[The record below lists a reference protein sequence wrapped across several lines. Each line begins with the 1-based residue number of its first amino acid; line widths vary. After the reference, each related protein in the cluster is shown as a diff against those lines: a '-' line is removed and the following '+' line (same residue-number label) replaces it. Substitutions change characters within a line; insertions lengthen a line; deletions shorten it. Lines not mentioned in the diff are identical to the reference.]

1 MSDQWQA
8 AASAAA
14 KRHLAAQDL
23 HVGTCKSCGD
33 AITEDDRI
41 RKDGTGGYE
50 CGACG
55 DSPATVVPA
64 QAVSDPAPTV
74 KPMDDTKKGPWF
86 LAQYPGVCSAGGE
99 SVETDDEIRADGR
112 GGYECSNCAEDDT
125 TERECSEPECNCG
138 GDGGPEHELAVI
150 GAFDDTTPLPTA
162 DEFLSPTLLSGPK
175 SSAVTFSTADEFMD
189 PSTGEKPPKI
199 NVSGQPEAK
208 RDWLGRYI
216 VIDPELGDFRRT
228 QKGNPYGITRVT
240 TFVKAAANNKAIG
253 DWQKRNVVI
262 GASLRPDVLRR
273 AHGLRHDTGD
283 EDLDK
288 VIKDKLDRIVGELDT
303 AAGGKVSADEGTYL
317 HSETEYIDAGL
328 KQPEDCPAAYQADLK
343 RYVAALAKHGLE
355 PVPGLIERTVS
366 VTEFGGVVG
375 TFDRVFYHRASGTY
389 IIGDLKTGKTLKYG
403 MDEIQAQMWFYAHGI
418 NQNGVYDWNTNTW
431 GPADA
436 PWGESAVIRNIK
448 VREDMGVI
456 IHMPVQGPQA
466 GDVYVRKADLVKG
479 AGYAA
484 LCASVRDWPKS
495 KVEDWVGLPA
505 DPQEAP
511 VVSDAEL
518 SYGNWT
524 IMFSEVTTGEE
535 ATALWHRVKAV
546 GIGGIKLNALIG
558 IAQQSL
564 RVKG

>member
-14 KRHLAAQDL
+14 KRHLEYLTKVADEL
-23 HVGTCKSCGD
+23 
-33 AITEDDRI
+33 
-41 RKDGTGGYE
+41 
-50 CGACG
+50 
-55 DSPATVVPA
+55 
-64 QAVSDPAPTV
+64 SDQAPTV
-74 KPMDDTKKGPWF
+74 KPMDDVKKGPWF
-86 LAQYPGVCSAGGE
+86 YAEFNGVCSAGGE
-99 SVETDDEIRADGR
+99 SVEAGDEIRADGR
-112 GGYECSNCAEDDT
+112 GGYECSTCVADDEPDTVASALAEV
-125 TERECSEPECNCG
+125 P
-138 GDGGPEHELAVI
+138 A
-150 GAFDDTTPLPTA
+150 A
-162 DEFLSPTLLSGPK
+162 DEFLSPTPVGP
-175 SSAVTFSTADEFMD
+175 SVTMPTADEFMD
-189 PSTGEKPPKI
+189 PSTGPRPKKI
-199 NVSGQPEAK
+199 NVSGQPEAD

-216 VIDPELGDFRRT
+216 VVDTELGDFRRT
-228 QKGNPYGITRVT
+228 KKGDPYGITRVT
-240 TFVKAAANNKAIG
+240 TFVKAAANNKAIN

-262 GASLRPDVLRR
+262 GASLRPDVLRL

-317 HSETEYIDAGL
+317 HGETEYIDAGI

-343 RYVAALAKHGLE
+343 RYVAALARYGLE

-436 PWGESAVIRNIK
+436 PWGESAVMRNIK
-448 VREDMGVI
+448 VREDVGVI

-505 DPQEAP
+505 ERPDG
-511 VVSDAEL
+511 VL
-518 SYGNWT
+518 SYSEWRA
-524 IMFSEVTTGEE
+524 MFSEVSSSEE
-535 ATALWHRVKAV
+535 ATALWRRAKAV
-546 GIGGIKLNALIG
+546 GFSGVLLNDLIEV
-558 IAQQSL
+558 ARQSL